1 MKKPYSTALVLFGF
15 VIWCSFTISTS
26 FADYIHQEGYCVMH
40 GHCGSKS
47 FFGKELNC
55 PYNKP
60 AIEVNY
66 FILLCYRTNI
76 YFKMIYLNFIL
87 FLLLIN
93 PSSAR

>member
-1 MKKPYSTALVLFGF
+1 MKKLYSITLMF

-55 PYNKP
+55 PHNKP
-60 AIEVNY
+60 AIEVNDSTTYYVY
-66 FILLCYRTNI
+66 FIFFFVLQNKYIANDL
-76 YFKMIYLNFIL
+76 
-87 FLLLIN
+87 
-93 PSSAR
+93 P

>member
-1 MKKPYSTALVLFGF
+1 MF

-55 PYNKP
+55 PHNKP
-60 AIEVNY
+60 AIEVNDSTTYYVLFY
-66 FILLCYRTNI
+66 FILFYFLCYRTNI
-76 YFKMIYLNFIL
+76 LQMIYRNLIL
-87 FLLLIN
+87 FLMLIKLH
-93 PSSAR
+93 